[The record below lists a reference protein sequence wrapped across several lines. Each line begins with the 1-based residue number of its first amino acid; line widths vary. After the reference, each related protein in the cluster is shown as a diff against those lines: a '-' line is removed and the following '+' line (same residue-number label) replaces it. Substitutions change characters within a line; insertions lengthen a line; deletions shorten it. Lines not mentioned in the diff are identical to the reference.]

1 MDKRAYY
8 QKYYKVIRLTGYL
21 LLLIFYPVFYA
32 LAADQIE
39 GYGWSDEEHIV
50 IGTEAKDIMVF
61 DENGTLMRIFSVEN
75 IADNY
80 SMYLQDGIYIFP
92 NRSDNAYVYEPDGT
106 LRESGKQ
113 DIYWERLNIKS
124 RSATLEAARRQN
136 RTNLEYSS
144 FLGMKK
150 VALHR
155 NGEEKI
161 LFQTDTTAFIIKL
174 FGGYAV
180 VLGGFG
186 VICGVIKRTYLEQE

>member
-32 LAADQIE
+32 LAVDQIE

-61 DENGTLMRIFSVEN
+61 DENGMLMRIFSVDN

-124 RSATLEAARRQN
+124 RSVTLEAARRQN

-155 NGEEKI
+155 NEEEKI
-161 LFQTDTTAFIIKL
+161 LFETDTTAFIIKL

-180 VLGGFG
+180 ALGGFG
-186 VICGVIKRTYLEQE
+186 IICGVIKRTYLEQE

>member
-32 LAADQIE
+32 LAVDQIE

-61 DENGTLMRIFSVEN
+61 DENGMLMRIFSVDN

-124 RSATLEAARRQN
+124 RSVTLEAARRQN

-155 NGEEKI
+155 NEEEKI
-161 LFQTDTTAFIIKL
+161 LFETDTTAFIIKL

-180 VLGGFG
+180 ALGGFG
-186 VICGVIKRTYLEQE
+186 IICGIIKRTYLEQE

>member
-21 LLLIFYPVFYA
+21 LLLIFYPVFYT
-32 LAADQIE
+32 LAVDQIE

-61 DENGTLMRIFSVEN
+61 DENGMLMRIFSVDN

-124 RSATLEAARRQN
+124 RSVTLEAERRQN

-150 VALHR
+150 VTLHR
-155 NGEEKI
+155 NEEEKI
-161 LFQTDTTAFIIKL
+161 LFETDTTAFIIKL

-180 VLGGFG
+180 ALGGFG
-186 VICGVIKRTYLEQE
+186 VICGVIKRTYLE

>member
-32 LAADQIE
+32 LAVDQIE

-61 DENGTLMRIFSVEN
+61 DENGTLMRIFSVDN

-113 DIYWERLNIKS
+113 NIYWERLNIKS
-124 RSATLEAARRQN
+124 RSVTLEAARRQN

-150 VALHR
+150 VTLHR
-155 NGEEKI
+155 NEEEKN
-161 LFQTDTTAFIIKL
+161 LFETDTTAFIIKL
-174 FGGYAV
+174 FVGYAV
-180 VLGGFG
+180 ALGGFG

>member
-8 QKYYKVIRLTGYL
+8 QKYYKVIRLMGFL
-21 LLLIFYPVFYA
+21 LLLVFYPVFYT
-32 LAADQIE
+32 LAADDIE

-50 IGTEAKDIMVF
+50 IGTEDKDIMVF
-61 DENGTLMRIFSVEN
+61 DGNGALMRIFSVEN
-75 IADNY
+75 IADTY
-80 SMYLQDGIYIFP
+80 SMYLQEGIYIFP

-124 RSATLEAARRQN
+124 RSVTLEAARRQN

-150 VALHR
+150 IVLHR

-161 LFQTDTTAFIIKL
+161 LFQTDPTTFIIK
-174 FGGYAV
+174 FFVGYAV

>member
-32 LAADQIE
+32 LAVDQIE

-61 DENGTLMRIFSVEN
+61 DENGMLMRIFSVDN

-124 RSATLEAARRQN
+124 RSVTLEAARRQN

-150 VALHR
+150 VTLHR
-155 NGEEKI
+155 NEEEKI
-161 LFQTDTTAFIIKL
+161 LFETDTTAFIIKL
-174 FGGYAV
+174 FVGYAV
-180 VLGGFG
+180 ALGGFG